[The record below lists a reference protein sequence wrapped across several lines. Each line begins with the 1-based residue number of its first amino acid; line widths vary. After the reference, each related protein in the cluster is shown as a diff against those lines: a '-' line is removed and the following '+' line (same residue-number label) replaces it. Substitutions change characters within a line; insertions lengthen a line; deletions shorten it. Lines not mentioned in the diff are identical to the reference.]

1 MTALLRLSKVSVAFG
16 GVKAVD
22 NVSFDVH
29 PREVLAVIGPNGAGK
44 STLLNAIC
52 GSVRRST
59 GEILLEGVP
68 LAGKACDV
76 ARLRLAR
83 SFQHP
88 RLLLEETVRE
98 NLLLGLMAYE
108 RRPILARLGLARLGL
123 ANASAADAERGS
135 VAAVAAVAD
144 AFQLTGL
151 LDTCC
156 GHLPYGTQK
165 LVDIARAFV
174 GQPRLVLLDEPSSG
188 LDNTETLRF
197 GAMIQRIATERGLT
211 LLVVEH
217 DMELVRQLG
226 DRVLALEAGAVAAQ
240 GATHEVLNSL
250 GLARTLMGLSANGDA
265 APTLH

>member
-1 MTALLRLSKVSVAFG
+1 MTALLSLKNVTVAFG

-22 NVSFDVH
+22 SVSFDVQ
-29 PREVLAVIGPNGAGK
+29 PLEVLAVIGPNGAGK

-52 GSVRRST
+52 GSVRRSS
-59 GEILLEGVP
+59 GEIALEGVP
-68 LAGKACDV
+68 LAGKAFEV
-76 ARLRLAR
+76 ARLKLAR

-88 RLLLEETVRE
+88 RLLLEESVRE

-108 RRPILARLGLARLGL
+108 RHPILARLGLASAG
-123 ANASAADAERGS
+123 AADAAQHG
-135 VAAVAAVAD
+135 VPAVAA

-151 LDTCC
+151 LDTRC

-197 GAMIQRIATERGLT
+197 GAMIQRIASERGLT
-211 LLVVEH
+211 LLLVEH

-226 DRVLALEAGAVAAQ
+226 DRVLALEAGTVAAQ

-250 GLARTLMGLSANGDA
+250 GLARTLMGMSARGSE
-265 APTLH
+265 APAPN